1 MNFRFTKLS
10 KETPV
15 LKDKQNK
22 PVQLKSS
29 EKNRKLALQMA
40 NRPSVQAALKIKN
53 VIHFVCFFNLILTI
67 LIKN

>member
-1 MNFRFTKLS
+1 LA

-15 LKDKQNK
+15 LKDTQNK
-22 PVQLKSS
+22 AVQLKSS

-53 VIHFVCFFNLILTI
+53 VINFCF
-67 LIKN
+67 